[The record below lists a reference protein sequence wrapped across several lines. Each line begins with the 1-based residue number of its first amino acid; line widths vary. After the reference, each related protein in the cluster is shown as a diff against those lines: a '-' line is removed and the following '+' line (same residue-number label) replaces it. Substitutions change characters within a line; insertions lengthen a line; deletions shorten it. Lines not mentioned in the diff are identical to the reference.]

1 MISEVR
7 MCTLCGHETLEP
19 LRRMPGSAW
28 VTLVLLVPFVL
39 PGVVYQV
46 WRRAMQ
52 RPVCPRCGSAALIPG
67 DAPLARTW
75 RAAGWI
81 AGTPASAPSEE
92 RFDRIEQA
100 IDAMAVEIDRMRGQA
115 PPLRA
120 GEQGERDLRLR
131 DPITPHP

>member
-1 MISEVR
+1 
-7 MCTLCGHETLEP
+7 
-19 LRRMPGSAW
+19 MPGTPW
-28 VTLVLLVPFVL
+28 VSLALLVPFIL

-46 WRRAMQ
+46 WRFAMR

-81 AGTPASAPSEE
+81 AGSPAAIPSEE

-100 IDAMAVEIDRMRGQA
+100 IDAMAVEIERMRLQEGPA
-115 PPLRA
+115 LRA
-120 GEQGERDLRLR
+120 GEQGDRDLRLR
-131 DPITPHP
+131 GPITPH